1 MKFKI
6 RSKQLKITVVKGQEI
21 EIHTRTNSQGTSRF
35 DSIRNIPLRQDKRR
49 NFFTYLQQHGNALKH
64 R

>member
-21 EIHTRTNSQGTSRF
+21 EIHTRTNSQGTTG
-35 DSIRNIPLRQDKRR
+35 SIRSEIYHSVKIKDATFLL
-49 NFFTYLQQHGNALKH
+49 TYSSMVMH
-64 R
+64 